1 MNRKEW
7 EDITFANDFIFGQ
20 VLSRNPEL
28 AKKGVR
34 I

>member
-28 AKKGVR
+28 KKKE
-34 I
+34 